1 MPRSVLG
8 PSRPAESPA
17 RQAPGPSQ
25 RQLEIPEQPRPAPS
39 PARQAS
45 GPSRRQLEIP
55 ERSRPAGSQVGQ
67 APAPSCPRTSTES
80 SYKPT
85 EHTRVAV
92 SVASSSK
99 HTKLYRHMD
108 DQRTEGRGEGSVEV
122 TRPQIQ
128 RSLVQSPSAASRA
141 DDSER
146 VIAALRQEVDS
157 LKKAARDMSIAK
169 ERQRKNFHKD
179 EQGEASR
186 SVHHEGWAESP
197 SVKEKAVSSAET
209 SATLREM
216 RRKEG
221 RPDKQV
227 DAPHNEPRNKGFF
240 TSNSAE
246 EEGKAWGARSSLE
259 SLRLNIILSIY

>member
-1 MPRSVLG
+1 MPRSVPG
-8 PSRPAESPA
+8 PSRPAKSPA

-108 DQRTEGRGEGSVEV
+108 DQRTEGRGEGSIEV

-169 ERQRKNFHKD
+169 ERQRKNFH
-179 EQGEASR
+179 
-186 SVHHEGWAESP
+186 
-197 SVKEKAVSSAET
+197 
-209 SATLREM
+209 
-216 RRKEG
+216 
-221 RPDKQV
+221 
-227 DAPHNEPRNKGFF
+227 
-240 TSNSAE
+240 
-246 EEGKAWGARSSLE
+246 
-259 SLRLNIILSIY
+259 

>member
-1 MPRSVLG
+1 MPRSVPG

-55 ERSRPAGSQVGQ
+55 QQSRPAGSQVGQ

-92 SVASSSK
+92 SVASSSR

-128 RSLVQSPSAASRA
+128 RSLVQSPSAAS
-141 DDSER
+141 
-146 VIAALRQEVDS
+146 
-157 LKKAARDMSIAK
+157 
-169 ERQRKNFHKD
+169 
-179 EQGEASR
+179 
-186 SVHHEGWAESP
+186 
-197 SVKEKAVSSAET
+197 
-209 SATLREM
+209 
-216 RRKEG
+216 
-221 RPDKQV
+221 
-227 DAPHNEPRNKGFF
+227 
-240 TSNSAE
+240 
-246 EEGKAWGARSSLE
+246 
-259 SLRLNIILSIY
+259 